1 VLNHS
6 SAVCHFQ
13 LRAAFFQVLT
23 CVLCFKSRDYPSWRG
38 QLDCDTV
45 DNQRSHGAKI
55 AGFESADLKPDRCV
69 VLHQNESY
77 PSPDGRSDP
86 PSPYHTL

>member
-13 LRAAFFQVLT
+13 LRAAIFRVLA
-23 CVLCFKSRDYPSWRG
+23 CVLCFRGRDSLRA
-38 QLDCDTV
+38 QSDCDTV